1 MTEIDVQWAW
11 SQVEAAA
18 DGSLSPEDARRMRRA
33 IESDAALAA
42 AVERARSLRK
52 ALRALGREPVPRS
65 LTRRLLGIGRP
76 AVRDRAPRSPVWSW
90 ATAAG
95 TAGAVALAML
105 VLTQAPAPPRDER
118 TAALQEFELAMAY
131 LHRSYSIAGEHVRR
145 AMERQL
151 SDALWPRR
159 RSGRNGTE
167 REGNGG

>member
-1 MTEIDVQWAW
+1 
-11 SQVEAAA
+11 QVEAAA

-76 AVRDRAPRSPVWSW
+76 AVRDRAPRGPVWSW
-90 ATAAG
+90 ATAVG

-131 LHRSYSIAGEHVRR
+131 LHRSCSIAGEHGRR

-151 SDALWPRR
+151 SDALWLRR